1 MARAMPEPH
10 RTLSSAHDD
19 RASSQCHAGDHPL
32 RIVTSL
38 DDLLRLPNDHHVNGF
53 GTRMAVRLEIPTLTR
68 HALIR
73 AQRPL
78 NRLQSRC
85 GCAAGSIAMLAS
97 MAIGTAQVYSQGA
110 GAFSWRMAAQFA
122 AVLLVAFFVGFVVK
136 MTTLAAT
143 RWQFARECRAQY
155 RALMCQQGNTDPS
168 EC

>member
-1 MARAMPEPH
+1 MPAS
-10 RTLSSAHDD
+10 TMSSIHGD
-19 RASSQCHAGDHPL
+19 RAWSQGLAGVCPL

-38 DDLLRLPNDHHVNGF
+38 DDLLRLPDDRRVNGF
-53 GTRMAVRLEIPTLTR
+53 GTRMAVRLEIPTLSR

-97 MAIGTAQVYSQGA
+97 LAVGAARVYSQDP

-122 AVLLVAFFVGFVVK
+122 AVLLAAFLAGFVAK

-155 RALMCQQGNTDPS
+155 RVLMRQQGKTGPS
-168 EC
+168 GR